1 MDAASIGGFLFVV
14 VVSGAVL
21 LPATLGSIVTEL
33 SGATNLGVEGLMLF
47 GAMVAYGTAFTT
59 GDAMLGAAA
68 GTLAGGILS
77 LTHAIPVVY
86 GRMTQER
93 QLVLGLI
100 LVYLG
105 DALSRLL
112 GAPYISKASKA
123 LDVRWTVPYL
133 ADLPVVGEAL
143 FRQYGLVYVTY
154 GLALALWFVLYRTRA
169 GLHLRAVGEDAAAAD
184 AAGIHVDRYRLGAIV
199 IGGCLVGF
207 AGAVLSLTVVRTW
220 TEGMTRGRGWIA
232 LGLVTF
238 ANWHPLWAIAGTLL
252 FGGFEAAQFR
262 LVSDVPGVQ
271 YLLGILPYVAPI
283 VALPVMGRRLA
294 RRRAGAPAGLGR
306 PYFREART

>member
-1 MDAASIGGFLFVV
+1 
-14 VVSGAVL
+14 
-21 LPATLGSIVTEL
+21 
-33 SGATNLGVEGLMLF
+33 MLF
-47 GAMVAYGTAFTT
+47 R
-59 GDAMLGAAA
+59 
-68 GTLAGGILS
+68 S
-77 LTHAIPVVY
+77 
-86 GRMTQER
+86 
-93 QLVLGLI
+93 
-100 LVYLG
+100 
-105 DALSRLL
+105 
-112 GAPYISKASKA
+112 
-123 LDVRWTVPYL
+123 DVRWTVPYL

-306 PYFREART
+306 PYFREARS